1 MTSRTSGVV
10 LVPAALVCLAAA
22 IALQVARDRSYRTED
37 RTFES
42 VLYVRSGEALRRLT
56 LDFDALA
63 SDVYWIRA
71 IQHYGGT
78 RLSSAGDKSYDLLYP
93 LLDLTTSLDPNF
105 NIAYEFG
112 AFFLSEKPPGGPGRS
127 DLAIRLLEKGM
138 KARPDRF
145 QYPYDIG
152 FVHYRNGNYDV
163 AAEWFER
170 AAATSGAKKEGERA
184 DLWLIPLAASTR
196 ATGGDTRTARLMY
209 QQLLEADAA
218 WLRNDARRRLKQL
231 DAIDQ
236 IAELQHRVAE
246 YERRFGDPPPT
257 WMDMRQTGYLRGVP
271 VDQEGHPVDPEGFPY
286 LLNESWGDVTI
297 NPDSPLWPLPTE
309 NPA

>member
-1 MTSRTSGVV
+1 MTNGKAIV
-10 LVPAALVCLAAA
+10 LSSLALSMLAAG
-22 IALQVARDRSYRTED
+22 IVALQVTRERAFPEREQPARQI
-37 RTFES
+37 
-42 VLYVRSGEALRRLT
+42 LYVNSPAVLTRLALSY
-56 LDFDALA
+56 DALVA
-63 SDVYWIRA
+63 DLYWIRA

-78 RLSSAGDKSYDLLYP
+78 RLASAGDKSYDLLYP

-163 AAEWFER
+163 AADWFER
-170 AAATSGAKKEGERA
+170 AATTSGAKKEGERA
-184 DLWLIPLAASTR
+184 DLWLLPLAASTR
-196 ATGGDTRTARLMY
+196 ATGGDTRSARLMY

-218 WLRNDARRRLKQL
+218 WLRNDAQRRLKQL

-236 IAELQHRVAE
+236 IAELQHRVTE
-246 YERRFGDPPPT
+246 YERRFGNPPPT
-257 WMDMRQTGYLRGVP
+257 WIDMRQTGYLRGVP
-271 VDQEGHPVDPEGFPY
+271 VDSDGHPVDPEGFPY
-286 LLNESWGDVTI
+286 VLNEVWGDVTI